1 MSSNVIDEPTFR
13 DKQFVFKDRVHAG
26 QLLATKL
33 KNHVDRVNVQLLA
46 IPAGGIPVGHTIAK
60 NLDLPLD
67 VIIVRKIQIPWNTE
81 AGFGAVSYNGTVLL
95 NESLVAQLGLT
106 SEIVQW
112 CISQTQQIIRE
123 RLEKFRGN
131 KPFPDLKKK
140 IVILV
145 DDGLASGSTMLVA
158 VKSVQKQTP
167 EKIVVAVPTAST
179 GAIELV
185 APSVNKLICLNI
197 RSGPIFAVA
206 DAYQKWYDLSDE
218 EVIEILRKSWQ
229 S

>member
-1 MSSNVIDEPTFR
+1 MSHNVIDEPTFR
-13 DKQFVFKDRVHAG
+13 NKQSVFKDRVHAG

-33 KNHVDRVNVQLLA
+33 RNHVDRVNVQLLA
-46 IPAGGIPVGHTIAK
+46 IPAGGVPVGYMIAK
-60 NLDLPLD
+60 NLALPLD

-81 AGFGAVSYNGTVLL
+81 AGFGAASYDGTVLL

-112 CISQTQQIIRE
+112 CISQTQQIIQE

-140 IVILV
+140 MVILV

-158 VKSVQKQTP
+158 VKSVQKQAP

-185 APSVNKLICLNI
+185 APSVNTLICLNI

-218 EVIEILRKSWQ
+218 EVIEILRKSGQ

>member
-81 AGFGAVSYNGTVLL
+81 AGFGAASYDGTVLL

>member
-1 MSSNVIDEPTFR
+1 MSHNVIDEPTFR
-13 DKQFVFKDRVHAG
+13 NKQSVFKDRVHAG

-33 KNHVDRVNVQLLA
+33 RNHVDRVNVQLLA
-46 IPAGGIPVGHTIAK
+46 IPAGGVPVGYMIAK
-60 NLDLPLD
+60 NLALPLD

-81 AGFGAVSYNGTVLL
+81 AGFGAASYDGTVLL
-95 NESLVAQLGLT
+95 NEPLVAQLGLT

-112 CISQTQQIIRE
+112 CISQTQQIIQE

-140 IVILV
+140 MVILV

-158 VKSVQKQTP
+158 VKSVQKQAP

-185 APSVNKLICLNI
+185 APSVNTLICLNI

-218 EVIEILRKSWQ
+218 EVIEILRKSGQ